1 MLLICIT
8 FYLRRNHIPDVIQQ
22 ESLFDDCYSKTKPKK
37 FFKRTKLF
45 FPELK
50 YLNIII
56 QMKRG
61 LREKLWIK
69 YKFSSSFQ
77 KESGCI
83 EIEQWVSTATPKHPR
98 DERFS
103 RQVCIGTSFL
113 TSYFAWV
120 TFQVHIILGAPG
132 PLFILV
138 QTCTKIVN
146 SETERGR

>member
-1 MLLICIT
+1 MTAILKLNQ
-8 FYLRRNHIPDVIQQ
+8 RNFSREQ
-22 ESLFDDCYSKTKPKK
+22 SF
-37 FFKRTKLF
+37 F

-50 YLNIII
+50 HLNIII

-120 TFQVHIILGAPG
+120 TFQVHIILGAPD

>member
-1 MLLICIT
+1 MTAILKLNQ
-8 FYLRRNHIPDVIQQ
+8 RNFQ
-22 ESLFDDCYSKTKPKK
+22 ENKA
-37 FFKRTKLF
+37 F

-69 YKFSSSFQ
+69 YKFSSTFQ

-83 EIEQWVSTATPKHPR
+83 GIEQCVSTGTPKHPR

-120 TFQVHIILGAPG
+120 TFQVYIILGAPD

-138 QTCTKIVN
+138 QTRTKIVN
-146 SETERGR
+146 SETERRR